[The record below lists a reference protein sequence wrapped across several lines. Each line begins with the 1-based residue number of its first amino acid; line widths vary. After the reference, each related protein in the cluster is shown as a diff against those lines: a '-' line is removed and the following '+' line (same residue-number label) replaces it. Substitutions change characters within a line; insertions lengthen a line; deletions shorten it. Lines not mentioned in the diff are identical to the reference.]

1 MKNQL
6 KDVFYWDQPFLV
18 GRIFSCSIEEKR
30 SLVCLVNRLLEQAP
44 NQVASHAVVL
54 RLVDTRGK
62 ERVTSLR
69 TSAWEATNQVAT
81 VKDLGCSET
90 PNFLFIPRNRL
101 YLPLSP

>member
-30 SLVCLVNRLLEQAP
+30 SLVCLVNQLLEQAP

-54 RLVDTRGK
+54 RLVTRGK